1 MGRGIFMPQKPFAT
15 FGSLMADALEKRGL
29 SYAQVARVLGHKS
42 KTTLHRILNDDC
54 TPATAE
60 RFYRAFLESGL
71 CELEAGERQAL
82 EEALEIFLLGRKQFE
97 ENQAMWRI
105 FSRPDEA
112 EEDVALC
119 VAGKAP
125 GAQTTLKALLEECFR
140 ADEAHL
146 LVLNACQTPLF
157 PLLGKLLRENRS
169 AKLHIDHLLF
179 VDGDAARTA
188 QSMRALMQLMCDA
201 RLNSCSSC
209 GCQPP
214 LGRAGPM
221 RDDWLIARLTRG
233 AAVWEWQVALSPGG
247 GYALPA
253 GREAGLFDF
262 WRDILREQAPH
273 VQPIRRAR
281 VISPTE
287 ADFFSL
293 MEHFVEMERNQAL
306 YVAKGGVFIN
316 LVPPDILCAAY
327 MGGAHEGEATISP
340 AALEAAAAK
349 LWEMQASRY
358 ENRRKKYRST
368 YYISTRAELR
378 DFARTGAHPMEFPFL
393 RPYTLKERRNI
404 LQSILDEMLDNPYFD
419 FCLLRDDAAQSRMQ
433 MCFLEDGGVFF
444 IAPCSS
450 AGKYV
455 EAVILQ
461 REFNHQLRH
470 FFRRELLGRQAIP
483 PEETRGFLARLIREM
498 DNAVALESV
507 RRPEEPS

>member
-1 MGRGIFMPQKPFAT
+1 
-15 FGSLMADALEKRGL
+15 
-29 SYAQVARVLGHKS
+29 
-42 KTTLHRILNDDC
+42 
-54 TPATAE
+54 
-60 RFYRAFLESGL
+60 
-71 CELEAGERQAL
+71 
-82 EEALEIFLLGRKQFE
+82 
-97 ENQAMWRI
+97 
-105 FSRPDEA
+105 
-112 EEDVALC
+112 
-119 VAGKAP
+119 
-125 GAQTTLKALLEECFR
+125 
-140 ADEAHL
+140 
-146 LVLNACQTPLF
+146 
-157 PLLGKLLRENRS
+157 
-169 AKLHIDHLLF
+169 
-179 VDGDAARTA
+179 
-188 QSMRALMQLMCDA
+188 
-201 RLNSCSSC
+201 
-209 GCQPP
+209 
-214 LGRAGPM
+214 
-221 RDDWLIARLTRG
+221 
-233 AAVWEWQVALSPGG
+233 
-247 GYALPA
+247 
-253 GREAGLFDF
+253 
-262 WRDILREQAPH
+262 
-273 VQPIRRAR
+273 
-281 VISPTE
+281 
-287 ADFFSL
+287 
-293 MEHFVEMERNQAL
+293 
-306 YVAKGGVFIN
+306 
-316 LVPPDILCAAY
+316 